1 MKHITKKKDAERSA
15 DEDSKVVL
23 IKCIRE
29 YCENNTDA

>member
-23 IKCIRE
+23 IKWIRE
-29 YCENNTDA
+29 CCEDNTNA